1 MKHLYILSITTILII
16 ALMRVGAST
25 NTNTHISSSP
35 NHYIMN
41 KKNKS
46 DNSGKNMGALL
57 ILVLIAASF
66 LTNNKKNEVSP
77 SKTKVSSLAG
87 FQEPKSTSERFL
99 DIEMKHLQNKLPDH
113 ISPTDLY
120 KEGERY
126 VATFEVIL
134 TDTSLFKLVDKS
146 SKRFREVRD

>member
-1 MKHLYILSITTILII
+1 
-16 ALMRVGAST
+16 MRVGAST
-25 NTNTHISSSP
+25 NTNTHITSSP

-46 DNSGKNMGALL
+46 DNSGKDMGMLL
-57 ILVLIAASF
+57 IVVLMVGFF
-66 LTNNKKNEVSP
+66 LTNNYEKNQP
-77 SKTKVSSLAG
+77 NQPKTKVSSLS
-87 FQEPKSTSERFL
+87 FLKPQSTTDRYL
-99 DIEMKHLQNKLPDH
+99 DIEMRQLQSKLPDH